1 MKAIDVT
8 DENIDTIL
16 SSNRPLLLDF
26 SAEWCGPCKMMA
38 PIVEL
43 IANLVDGK
51 ALVGKLDVDENPATT
66 SRFAVRNFPTFMFF
80 KDGRLIDRVIGAVP
94 KSVLEPKLKA
104 LL

>member
-1 MKAIDVT
+1 MKAINVT

-16 SSNRPLLLDF
+16 SSERPLLLDF

-43 IANLVDGK
+43 IANHVDGK
-51 ALVGKLDVDENPATT
+51 ALVGKLDVDENPHATA
-66 SRFAVRNFPTFMFF
+66 RFGVRNFPTFIFF

-94 KSVLEPKLKA
+94 KSVLEQKLKA